1 MGTIILLQFANLI
14 KFLVSSKMNNQMDT
28 SLERV
33 TMVNVLMV
41 WAWKFVHTISRWW
54 QLRYFL
60 CKNPFQLGETIQ
72 FDEHIFQMGWFNHQ
86 PDFSLRIFL
95 EISHSFQIF
104 HVKRGVFEKQPS
116 DDRKPSGTDETK
128 SNSTKPL
135 GMCKKQSRKK
145 KKAGWLVGR

>member
-60 CKNPFQLGETIQ
+60 CKDPFQLGETIQ

-95 EISHSFQIF
+95 WDQPFLSDFPREARSLWETTQRWPKTFWHRWDEVEF
-104 HVKRGVFEKQPS
+104 HQATWNVQKNKAVRRKR
-116 DDRKPSGTDETK
+116 
-128 SNSTKPL
+128 
-135 GMCKKQSRKK
+135 
-145 KKAGWLVGR
+145 LVGW